1 VTVAMV
7 LIQFYLFLVLG
18 FFGAGALD
26 KFSSLES
33 GAVTYAAIAVG
44 AIVSLVMLYIQASS
58 M

>member
-1 VTVAMV
+1 MTVAMV

-26 KFSSLES
+26 KFSSRDS
-33 GAVTYAAIAVG
+33 GAVTYAAIAIG
-44 AIVSLVMLYIQASS
+44 AIASLVMLYIQASA